1 MSDRLSVTIQG
12 IFGEVEGGV
21 ITLRQVLDRLDVR
34 SFGILLAILALP
46 SALPVP
52 APGYSVPFGIALI
65 FLGVQMVLDRDYP
78 WFPDRLLAREIRVKE
93 DSKFLASM
101 TKFVAFFERFI
112 KPRLGFV
119 YGTHGFRRLLGAV
132 VLTCGVSMCIPVPL
146 TNTAPAL
153 GIFLIGLGSLE
164 EDGLIGIGGVC
175 VSIAGLMLAA
185 TVISLILYLTYWAAG
200 TGSEMSIAEIETMV
214 KDFIKGLLGRPTS
227 GDAAMTPQ

>member
-12 IFGEVEGGV
+12 IFGDVDGV

-34 SFGILLAILALP
+34 SFGILLAILSLP

-52 APGYSVPFGIALI
+52 APGYSVPFGVALI

-78 WFPDRLLAREIRVKE
+78 WFPERLLQREIKVKK
-93 DSKFLASM
+93 DSKLVNSM
-101 TKFVAFFERFI
+101 TKFAAFFERFI

-132 VLTCGVSMCIPVPL
+132 VLTCGISMCIPVPL

-164 EDGLIGIGGVC
+164 EDGLVGIGGIGVA
-175 VSIAGLMLAA
+175 IAGLLLAA
-185 TVISLILYLTYWAAG
+185 TVIGLILYLTYWAAG
-200 TGSEMSIAEIETMV
+200 TGSEMSIAEVEEMV
-214 KDFIKGLLGRPTS
+214 KDFIKGLLGRSS
-227 GDAAMTPQ
+227 GPGAATN

>member
-12 IFGEVEGGV
+12 IFGDVDGV

-34 SFGILLAILALP
+34 SFGILLAILSLP

-52 APGYSVPFGIALI
+52 APGYSVPFGVALI

-78 WFPDRLLAREIRVKE
+78 WFPERLLKREIKVKK
-93 DSKFLASM
+93 DSKLVNSM
-101 TKFVAFFERFI
+101 TKFAAFFERFI

-132 VLTCGVSMCIPVPL
+132 VLACGISMCIPVPL

-164 EDGLIGIGGVC
+164 EDGLVGIGGIGVA
-175 VSIAGLMLAA
+175 IAGLLLAA
-185 TVISLILYLTYWAAG
+185 TVIGLILYLTYWAAG
-200 TGSEMSIAEIETMV
+200 TGSEMSIAEVEEMV
-214 KDFIKGLLGRPTS
+214 KGFIKGLLGHSSDPS
-227 GDAAMTPQ
+227 AATN

>member
-12 IFGEVEGGV
+12 IFGDVDGV
-21 ITLRQVLDRLDVR
+21 ITLRQLLDRLDVR
-34 SFGILLAILALP
+34 SFGILLAILSLP

-52 APGYSVPFGIALI
+52 APGYSVPFGVALI

-78 WFPDRLLAREIRVKE
+78 WFPERLLQREIKVKK
-93 DSKFLASM
+93 DSKLVNSM
-101 TKFVAFFERFI
+101 TKFAAFFERFI

-132 VLTCGVSMCIPVPL
+132 VLACGISMCIPVPL

-164 EDGLIGIGGVC
+164 EDGLVGIGGVG
-175 VSIAGLMLAA
+175 VAIAGLLLAA
-185 TVISLILYLTYWAAG
+185 TVIGLILYLTYWAAG
-200 TGSEMSIAEIETMV
+200 TGSEMSIAEVEEMV
-214 KDFIKGLLGRPTS
+214 KGFIKGLLGRSPDTGAS
-227 GDAAMTPQ
+227 TN

>member
-1 MSDRLSVTIQG
+1 MSDRLSVTIQE
-12 IFGEVEGGV
+12 IFGDVEGV

-78 WFPDRLLAREIRVKE
+78 WFPERLLNKEIRVKE
-93 DSKFLASM
+93 DSKLVSSM
-101 TKFVAFFERFI
+101 TKFAAFFERLI
-112 KPRLGFV
+112 KPRLAFV

-132 VLTCGVSMCIPVPL
+132 VLTCGISMCIPVPL
-146 TNTAPAL
+146 TNTGPAL

-164 EDGLIGIGGVC
+164 EDGLIGIGGIG
-175 VSIAGLMLAA
+175 VSLAGLILAA
-185 TVISLILYLTYWAAG
+185 TVIGLILYLTFWAAG
-200 TGSEMSIAEIETMV
+200 TGAEMSIAEIEEMV
-214 KDFIKGLLGRPTS
+214 KDFIKGLLGRST
-227 GDAAMTPQ
+227 GEDAATITQ

>member
-12 IFGEVEGGV
+12 IFGESDDA

-34 SFGILLAILALP
+34 SFGILLAILSLP

-78 WFPDRLLAREIRVKE
+78 WFPERLLEKEIRIKKG
-93 DSKFLASM
+93 SKLLTSM
-101 TKFVAFFERFI
+101 TGFVAFFERFV

-146 TNTAPAL
+146 TNTGPAL
-153 GIFLIGLGSLE
+153 GVFLIGLGSLE
-164 EDGLIGIGGVC
+164 EDGLIGIGGIG
-175 VSIAGLMLAA
+175 VSAAGLLLAA
-185 TVISLILYLTYWAAG
+185 TVIGLILYLTYWAAG
-200 TGSEMSIAEIETMV
+200 TGAEMSISEIEEMV
-214 KDFIKGLLGRPTS
+214 KDFIKGIFGTS
-227 GDAAMTPQ
+227 SGEGAVTETP